1 METAKIF
8 NNGGS
13 QAIRLPKSRRF
24 TDDEVLVKKVY
35 GIVMLMPK
43 TDKWKSLRDSLN
55 LFTDDFLSEEIEPL
69 PLEEKEVFL

>member
-13 QAIRLPKSRRF
+13 QAIRLPKSCRF

-55 LFTDDFLSEEIEPL
+55 LFTDDFHSEEIEPL

>member
-1 METAKIF
+1 
-8 NNGGS
+8 
-13 QAIRLPKSRRF
+13 
-24 TDDEVLVKKVY
+24 
-35 GIVMLMPK
+35 MLMPK